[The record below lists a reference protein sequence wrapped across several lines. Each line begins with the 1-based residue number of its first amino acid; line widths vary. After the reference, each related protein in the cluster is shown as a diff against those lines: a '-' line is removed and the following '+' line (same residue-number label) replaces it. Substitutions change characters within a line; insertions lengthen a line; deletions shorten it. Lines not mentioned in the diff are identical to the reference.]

1 MVNFWFVLL
10 QEDVVSWCH
19 VLPSLKLMPGRWLIE
34 LFQASKET
42 LISSTESMPDHHLPC
57 KAFGSF
63 ILNTTE
69 KLNLKLVFL
78 LKSQVSSSH
87 LLTASVMSAPA
98 ALAISKLFWPET
110 ETPKINLKN
119 AMKMENG

>member
-1 MVNFWFVLL
+1 M
-10 QEDVVSWCH
+10 
-19 VLPSLKLMPGRWLIE
+19 PSPFSQVDAQDMTIE

-42 LISSTESMPDHHLPC
+42 LISGTESMPAHHLPC

-119 AMKMENG
+119 AMKMESG